1 MPMFP
6 ETWMDELLQKTDL
19 ASLVSEYVPLSQ
31 KSGRLW
37 GCCPFHN
44 EKTPSFSV
52 QPDKQMYYCF
62 GCHAGGGAIQFV
74 REIERLSFVDAV
86 KFLAQRAGMELP
98 DEVDDDRLRRERAHK
113 ERLYAASRRQRCF
126 TTVSCCRRKESRRRH
141 TLQSA
146 GWMAS
151 LQPGLALALRWK
163 HGMA

>member
-74 REIERLSFVDAV
+74 REIERLSFVDSV

-98 DEVDDDRLRRERAHK
+98 DEVDDDRLQGSGAV
-113 ERLYAASRRQRCF
+113 LPQAAFEPCWKG
-126 TTVSCCRRKESRRRH
+126 C
-141 TLQSA
+141 A
-146 GWMAS
+146 G
-151 LQPGLALALRWK
+151 LPCQTRGGR
-163 HGMA
+163 

>member
-6 ETWMDELLQKTDL
+6 EAWMDELLQKTDIV
-19 ASLVSEYVPLSQ
+19 SLVSEYVPLSQ

-74 REIERLSFVDAV
+74 R
-86 KFLAQRAGMELP
+86 
-98 DEVDDDRLRRERAHK
+98 
-113 ERLYAASRRQRCF
+113 ASHFARFSGFASHCQHVPRQ
-126 TTVSCCRRKESRRRH
+126 
-141 TLQSA
+141 A
-146 GWMAS
+146 
-151 LQPGLALALRWK
+151 
-163 HGMA
+163 